1 MPFGRFFEWSMLIQN
16 LPASMHAIWFPSV
29 FLYRGGQPFLACCGS
44 AEVDER
50 GILIKRPWPFKKV
63 SASAVDLGT
72 RRTLGQL
79 TTDG

>member
-1 MPFGRFFEWSMLIQN
+1 MPFGRFFEWSMLIQI

-50 GILIKRPWPFKKV
+50 GILIKGRGRLRRSQPLLSI
-63 SASAVDLGT
+63 SAPDAL
-72 RRTLGQL
+72 
-79 TTDG
+79 